1 VAAALFALLP
11 ASALLAAHPVH
22 AQVRLHDSRIESLT
36 ITSDNGLAPGATLR
50 FDVRAAPE
58 ARDATVRL
66 GAGDIVVP
74 LRERNDGR
82 YSGSYVVRGSD
93 RLDPRALMSVDLSYG
108 GRTVSRDFSY
118 PPSLQ
123 AQAPRPAPN
132 AEIERFVIRPMGR
145 LQAGQ
150 DVRFRVD
157 GPPRAEA
164 WVDIPG
170 VTERLAL
177 AETRPGIYE
186 GRYTV
191 RRRDDPDAF
200 GDAVATLRLGNRQD
214 TARLEGRGRGRDGD
228 RGRDTARD
236 DRPPQIGELSP
247 ANGDRIGERGRA
259 RIAARLSDE
268 GSGID
273 PASVRLRLAGRDVT
287 REARVTDDDVQYN
300 ADLPPGR
307 YTADVRVSDRAGNTT
322 TKSWTFEVVA
332 ERVATPPPPVVQVP
346 PVPTGPLTLAVTSHG
361 NGATVIDDGRLT
373 LSGRTAPFADVR
385 VQVDSLSNAQGTV
398 GVAQKVL
405 DLVVKA
411 DANGLFEVPVTP
423 SGYVIPGSR
432 YEVRMSATRGSQVVT
447 ERLTLLRRPA

>member
-1 VAAALFALLP
+1 
-11 ASALLAAHPVH
+11 
-22 AQVRLHDSRIESLT
+22 VRLHDSRIESLT
-36 ITSDNGLAPGATLR
+36 ITSDGGLAPGATLR

-58 ARDATVRL
+58 ARAANVRL
-66 GAGDIVVP
+66 GASGVVVP
-74 LRERNDGR
+74 LRERSDGR
-82 YSGSYVVRGSD
+82 YSGSYVVRGPD
-93 RLDPRALMSVDLSYG
+93 RLDARDLLAVDLDYG

-123 AQAPRPAPN
+123 AQAPRPGPD

-145 LQAGQ
+145 LQSGQ
-150 DVRFRVD
+150 EVRFRVD
-157 GPPRAEA
+157 GPPRAQA

-177 AETRPGIYE
+177 AETRPGVYE

-214 TARLEGRGRGRDGD
+214 TARLDGRGRGRDRD
-228 RGRDTARD
+228 RDRETARD
-236 DRPPQIGELSP
+236 ERPPQIGDVTP
-247 ANGDRIGERGRA
+247 ANGERVGDRGRT
-259 RIAARLSDE
+259 RIAARLADE
-268 GSGID
+268 GSGVD
-273 PASVRLRLAGRDVT
+273 PASVRLRLGGRDVT
-287 REARVTDDDVQYN
+287 RDARVTDDEVQYST
-300 ADLPPGR
+300 DLPPGR
-307 YTADVRVSDRAGNTT
+307 YTADLRVSDRAGNTT
-322 TKSWTFEVVA
+322 TRSWAFEVLA
-332 ERVATPPPPVVQVP
+332 ARVPTPPPVVQLP
-346 PVPTGPLTLAVTSHG
+346 PIPAGPLTLAVTSHG
-361 NGATVIDDGRLT
+361 DGAVVVDDGRLT

-385 VQVDSLSNAQGTV
+385 IQVDSISTGQGTV

-405 DLVVKA
+405 DQVVKA

-423 SGYVIPGSR
+423 SGYVLPGSR